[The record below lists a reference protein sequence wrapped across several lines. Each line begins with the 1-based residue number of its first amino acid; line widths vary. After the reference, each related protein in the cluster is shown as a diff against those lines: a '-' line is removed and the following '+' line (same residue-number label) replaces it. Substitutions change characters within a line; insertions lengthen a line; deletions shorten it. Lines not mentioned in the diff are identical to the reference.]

1 MPGFE
6 HSSLEYIQQIR
17 NDLRDRYREGFP
29 IIKELLQNAD
39 DAEAS
44 CLHLGWF
51 SGFPHITHP
60 LLKGPGLF
68 VLNDGEFKPVDQD
81 GIRRIGISAKASN
94 QAAIGKFGLGLKSVF
109 HLCEAFFYFW
119 SEQDTFEILNPWHGK
134 APPNHE
140 DWEWD
145 ETSSIP
151 NDARQSIVGC
161 LEPTRVI
168 DCLDWLC
175 LWIPLRQQCHCEM
188 VPPIF
193 SRNFDADNGG
203 TELISQP
210 DLAYEISKTLPMLRH
225 LKSVSA
231 WNLEAD
237 GNSEMLFQVNL
248 EDGAT
253 RCRYRGHEQ
262 GISTT
267 THTDRLPLKG
277 TMNQCLYAGFEQTLN
292 LPIFD
297 RLDQSD
303 YWPTVFGIDSSGG
316 EQPIKEKA
324 DPHCAAYFVETPAEG
339 SGSLRIQRAVF
350 LPVDD
355 AEKPIRCEGKSDFT
369 LMLHGYFFPN
379 AGRTDIEI
387 PEGEIAYTVNN
398 ETDVRLKWNYEL
410 YVRGTLPLVI
420 PALNRFANEDT
431 ISEEKV
437 FMLTRALEKSNTF
450 SKYREFIC
458 GGAQWV
464 RRLTASGSTWKQL
477 DSPHAEILE
486 IPRPPKSAPDR
497 PYCVF
502 PNLREIARQHVITF
516 HGDPR
521 LTARK
526 AASKWLPELLTQL
539 LPDIP
544 VEAVFGSRG
553 MLRYLVDFLKDCEQ
567 DARCDVTDVLQ
578 RLVTEALDTVPL
590 EQLRSNRSELKNYL
604 ALLDSNVCFSIP
616 ENLSEEVCRKL
627 FELRLRVLL
636 VPQDLL
642 PDEPNQLLVERLCN
656 EDAVKI
662 LEFVSTL
669 RDNSEFAAPERTL
682 VKQVIEASHWGE
694 IRSQCNSLKIFTAYN
709 CRVRTNVSI
718 SLNQLTELQC
728 NGMLFAYPISQAIHL
743 QQALRSETIFL
754 IENETHTMLG
764 WDDIAP
770 CNERACLQV
779 LQSKPALNGPEER
792 INLLDTLL
800 PQVESGPAQNQ
811 AVRYLIHVHPSDEN
825 LLLFLET
832 SGRQQLW
839 PKIARQVLQKRDEK
853 WRVIDNVLRDRIS
866 RQYWQPLGIHEFDA
880 DGIAQL
886 IWEVGPE
893 HVDCTIFS
901 INERQRILK
910 EMENIEV
917 LRGLSIYDDIDGNLV
932 RIDSECTYWESDFP
946 CEDMPR
952 ENIVI
957 LRSLPESLGWR
968 QRQLLDR
975 FFTAEAAIHVLLKME
990 NPHQHW
996 TLILSAIDYLNSV
1009 PSELKQKLIAAK
1021 WLPIGAGRS
1030 PQDVIYV
1037 KDMEDE
1043 VARIVAQFDDIFV
1056 DVSMLPERFRS
1067 HPGYK
1072 RTVRDIFPKR
1082 DDALEMLGEMMAES
1096 EKYLIGEIDTQDL
1109 NLEVFLATFAH
1120 APPQLMSSHS
1130 VLQSVCETFD
1140 EDVCRERLLPKLCQ
1154 RLPIS
1159 NTVNIL
1165 NFLAEGHAAAGRNRR
1180 IRILDIFNRYLT
1192 AAVNE
1197 PDFMEILRQIRLLNR
1212 DGNWKP
1218 PAELCLEAEGILR
1231 DDLLDSKQSSIVRDC
1246 VHNSTVLGGQQSR
1259 ASQPLEGNEDQQ
1271 FGESAVRLEQYFNAW
1286 EGAVISEVIGGFL
1299 SLLGNDRR
1307 LRELSGQYLGN
1318 RTVEG
1323 FRDQLNRDWEVI
1335 PNSFAVG
1342 ANEDIH
1348 EAMRRQ
1354 RFLVEVV
1361 EGDTIEMTNLLGLSF
1376 HARIEQAVFDSLFVG
1391 SANEQFCCETGMN
1404 YRGNWIRLRSVQ
1416 PEQLQRRELLDLIKH
1431 SAGLLLNKVYRQTLQ
1446 NLDEVFDDLAQNEQ
1460 LDIHI
1465 AQNLLLNAAFFY
1477 VQQLEMRD
1485 MDSNLSTILQN
1496 WDEARRRQAEG
1507 EHTDNTELANEAA
1520 EELQQ
1525 EQQEL
1530 QNLIQSDESVQDS
1543 LLTAVRHKIEDHY
1556 QYKPQSVPFEIFQ
1569 NADDAVVELLKMRG
1583 SSHSDKRDDLRFVI
1597 QQEHDRIAFI
1607 HWGRPINKFRS
1618 THIDDAQSRKFK
1630 RDLEK
1635 MLILSNSD
1643 KSQSTETVTGKFGLG
1658 FKSVFLVTSKP
1669 RVASGQL
1676 GFEAVGG
1683 FFPKQLTGDPLR
1695 ELQDNIKACQNDGKE
1710 GTIISIQAEEC
1721 SVEECLQEFRDVV
1734 HFIPV
1739 FARRIRRCDW
1749 IRDGQT
1755 ESWEWTD
1762 MLLAQSECVYVG
1774 ELQPSSDG
1782 QRARQTA
1789 VVFRASQGDLL
1800 VGLDAQGA
1808 VKLEKS
1814 VPAIWVTVPT
1824 KERCDLGFIVNG
1836 RFDLDVGRAQL
1847 AQDSRKN
1854 MEVADSIGRELGNSL
1869 IELYDEAGRNWD
1881 EFCDSLNLVKGTN
1894 QYQFWHSLWCLFS
1907 KVTSER
1913 STNDGDASQLIR
1925 RVLWDSNSHGMAK
1938 LFSHRSAIPSGLWGE
1953 YKTLTR
1959 LDELEF
1965 KTVGVLDTIGENQ
1978 TEPECFFQVSRW
1990 HQFKERISPGQVVSH
2005 ARIAS
2010 VLTSLLPD
2018 ESLNI
2023 QEITL
2028 CNLLEWELGESRCVD
2043 ASQASRLGT
2052 LITREFLNDLNSGNR
2067 NQRDEYG
2074 ELVGLLSNVR
2084 FQGNDG
2090 VFHIAADLLV
2100 KGEGADNP
2108 DEPLRAAFAPDN
2120 RLLADDYT
2128 GSALKFFKAC
2138 RSGLNAPPELM
2149 AEWAVEAVHQ
2159 QARLNVLKYLL
2170 MGQLRREVSSEI
2182 QERIEG
2188 TWLRNLTESPLL
2200 TDHFDSHQQLIILGE
2215 LRIYDR
2221 GADPPPISP
2230 IPPIVSPVPRDP
2242 SAVLEDVHAW
2252 WMREGDNHIRRY
2264 EESVYGDIRP
2274 ILSDSPDWEDLA
2286 TRESWLTLFIL
2297 GAFQTMGRVTPEQ
2310 NRSFI
2315 RLWRENG
2322 WLQVFASPCAN
2333 RENREA
2339 WIEILEHFLD
2349 QSGETIQFYHWMR
2362 QYVSIVQFA
2371 NWLQDYRD
2379 AFLAINRLNCQ
2390 FPLTTITRH
2399 RYSSHFQGS
2408 NLYAPSID
2416 RALGIGACFVVREL
2430 MRLEVLS
2437 SVHAH
2442 EHCYTPVSR
2451 VRKLFESIGCPD
2463 LDSNAHQRWERSKTI
2478 YQFLREHLDERAT
2491 FNKAYDIPFL
2501 IIAEEEEL
2509 QDEFFRIRVL
2519 QNEDDE
2525 ETYE

>member
-51 SGFPHITHP
+51 SGFPHIAHP
-60 LLKGPGLF
+60 LLNGPALF

-151 NDARQSIVGC
+151 NDARRSIVGC

-168 DCLDWLC
+168 DCLDWFC

-193 SRNFDADNGG
+193 SRNFDDDNGG

-237 GNSEMLFQVNL
+237 RNSEMLFQVDL

-267 THTDRLPLKG
+267 AHTDRLPLKG
-277 TMNQCLYAGFEQTLN
+277 TVNQCLYAGFEQTLN

-297 RLDQSD
+297 RLRQSD
-303 YWPTVFGIDSSGG
+303 YWPTVFGIDSSGN
-316 EQPIKEKA
+316 EQPNKEKA

-339 SGSLRIQRAVF
+339 RGSLRIQSAVF

-355 AEKPIRCEGKSDFT
+355 AEEPIRCEGNSDFT

-387 PEGEIAYTVNN
+387 PKDGIAEGVNN
-398 ETDVRLKWNYEL
+398 ESDVRSKWNYEL
-410 YVRGTLPLVI
+410 FVRGALPLII
-420 PALNRFANEDT
+420 PALNRFVKEGNL
-431 ISEEKV
+431 SKEKV
-437 FMLTRALEKSNTF
+437 RSLTEALEKSDTF
-450 SKYREFIC
+450 SQYRESIC
-458 GGAQWV
+458 GDAQWI
-464 RRLTASGSTWKQL
+464 RRLNASGTEWEQL
-477 DSPHAEILE
+477 ENPRAEILE
-486 IPRPPKSAPDR
+486 IPPPPNSAPDR
-497 PYCVF
+497 PDRVF
-502 PNLREIARQHVITF
+502 PNLGEIIARQHVITF

-526 AASKWLPELLTQL
+526 AASKWPPELLRQML
-539 LPDIP
+539 HAVP
-544 VEAVFGSRG
+544 VETVFESRG

-578 RLVTEALDTVPL
+578 RLVTEAFDTVPL
-590 EQLRSNRSELKNYL
+590 EQLRSNRSEIKNYL
-604 ALLDSNVCFSIP
+604 TLLDSNLCFPIP
-616 ENLSEEVCRKL
+616 ENLSKEVCRKL
-627 FELRLRVLL
+627 FELGLLVLL
-636 VPQDLL
+636 VPYDLL
-642 PDEPNQLLVERLCN
+642 PDEPHQQLAKSLRI
-656 EDAVKI
+656 EDTVQI
-662 LEFVSTL
+662 LKCISTL
-669 RDNSEFAAPERTL
+669 GDDSEFANPERTL
-682 VKQVIEASHWGE
+682 VKQVIEASHWDE
-694 IRSQCNSLKIFTAYN
+694 IRSQCNSLKIFAAYN
-709 CRVRTNVSI
+709 CRARTNVSI

-743 QQALRSETIFL
+743 QQALRSESIFL
-754 IENETHTMLG
+754 IENETRTMLG
-764 WDDIAP
+764 WGDIAP

-779 LQSKPALNGPEER
+779 LESNPALNGPEER

-800 PQVESGPAQNQ
+800 PQIESGPAQNQ
-811 AVRYLIHVHPSDEN
+811 AIRYLIHVYPSDEN

-839 PKIARQVLQKRDEK
+839 PKIARQVLQRRDEK

-901 INERQRILK
+901 INERQRILR

-946 CEDMPR
+946 CEDIPR

-957 LRSLPESLGWR
+957 LRSLPECLGWR

-975 FFTAEAAIHVLLKME
+975 FFTAEAAIHVLLGTE
-990 NPHQHW
+990 NPHGHW
-996 TLILSAIDYLNSV
+996 TLILSAIDYFNSV
-1009 PSELKQKLIAAK
+1009 PSELKQELIDAK

-1043 VARIVAQFDDIFV
+1043 VARIVAQFDDLFV

-1072 RTVRDIFPKR
+1072 KTVRYIFPKR
-1082 DDALEMLGEMMAES
+1082 DDALEMLGEMMTES
-1096 EKYLIGEIDTQDL
+1096 EKYRIGDIDIQGM

-1140 EDVCRERLLPKLCQ
+1140 EGVCRERLLPKLCQ

-1159 NTVNIL
+1159 NTVDIL
-1165 NFLAEGHAAAGRNRR
+1165 NFLSEQHETARGNRR
-1180 IRILDIFNRYLT
+1180 SGILEIFYQYLKAATNRSNFID
-1192 AAVNE
+1192 V
-1197 PDFMEILRQIRLLNR
+1197 LRQIRLLSR

-1218 PAELCLEAEGILR
+1218 PAELCLDSEGIHL
-1231 DDLLDSKQSSIVRDC
+1231 DDLLDEKQSE
-1246 VHNSTVLGGQQSR
+1246 VLIDRVQASENRGRMQSHVT
-1259 ASQPLEGNEDQQ
+1259 PLRGNEQQQ
-1271 FGESAVRLEQYFNAW
+1271 FDESAARLEQYFNAW
-1286 EGAVISEVIGGFL
+1286 EGAVPSEVIGGFL
-1299 SLLGNDRR
+1299 SLLGNHP
-1307 LRELSGQYLGN
+1307 ELLKLSEQYLGI
-1318 RTVEG
+1318 RTYEAVRG
-1323 FRDQLNRDWEVI
+1323 KVDWEI
-1335 PNSFAVG
+1335 TPESSAEG
-1342 ANEDIH
+1342 ANENIH
-1348 EAMRRQ
+1348 KTMRKQ
-1354 RFLVEVV
+1354 RFLFELDGGETTEV
-1361 EGDTIEMTNLLGLSF
+1361 TNLLGALF
-1376 HARIEQAVFDSLFVG
+1376 HARIELKRFDSLFVG
-1391 SANEQFCCETGMN
+1391 STNEQFRFQHGMSFRVN
-1404 YRGNWIRLRSVQ
+1404 RIKLRSIQ
-1416 PEQLQRRELLDLIKH
+1416 PDEFSHPKLCNLIKD
-1431 SAGLLLNKVYRQTLQ
+1431 SAALLLNKVYKQAAG
-1446 NLDEVFDDLAQNEQ
+1446 NLDDVFDDLAQSEQ
-1460 LDIHI
+1460 LGIRI
-1465 AQNLLLNAAFFY
+1465 AQNLLLDYAFFY
-1477 VQQLEMRD
+1477 VRQLEMRQRD
-1485 MDSNLSTILQN
+1485 DNLAIILQK
-1496 WDEARRRQAEG
+1496 WDEARSQKTEAKHNGDACAE
-1507 EHTDNTELANEAA
+1507 EIAA
-1520 EELQQ
+1520 EAMQQ
-1525 EQQEL
+1525 EREQL
-1530 QNLIQSDESVQDS
+1530 KNLIQSDVASQNAM
-1543 LLTAVRHKIEDHY
+1543 LTAVRHKVKEHY
-1556 QYKPQSVPFEIFQ
+1556 QYKPQSIPFELFQ
-1569 NADDAVVELLKMRG
+1569 NADDAVVERFEIHGNSILQNT
-1583 SSHSDKRDDLRFVI
+1583 DATRFVI
-1597 QQEHDRIAFI
+1597 RQEDHNVTFI

-1618 THIDDAQSRKFK
+1618 AHFNGRERGFD

-1635 MLILSNSD
+1635 MLILSHSD
-1643 KSQSTETVTGKFGLG
+1643 KSESTGTVTGKFGLG

-1695 ELQDNIKACQNDGKE
+1695 ELQDEIKACQNDGKE

-1721 SVEECLQEFRDVV
+1721 SVQECLKEFRDVV
-1734 HFIPV
+1734 HFLPV

-1755 ESWEWTD
+1755 ESWEWNDRPLT
-1762 MLLAQSECVYVG
+1762 QSKRVCVG
-1774 ELQPSSDG
+1774 KLQPSSDG
-1782 QRARQTA
+1782 QRERQTA

-1814 VPAIWVTVPT
+1814 VPTIWVTVPT

-1847 AQDSRKN
+1847 AKETQRNKD
-1854 MEVADSIGRELGNSL
+1854 VADSIGQGVGEGL
-1869 IELYDEAGRNWD
+1869 IELFDEVDRHWED
-1881 EFCDSLNLVKGTN
+1881 FCDSLNLVRGAS
-1894 QYQFWHSLWCLFS
+1894 QYQFWHSLWRLFN
-1907 KVTSER
+1907 KVTPES
-1913 STNDGDASQLIR
+1913 STTVSDASQLIR
-1925 RVLWDSNSHGMAK
+1925 RILWDSNSHGMAK

-1959 LDELEF
+1959 LDELKF

-1978 TEPECFFQVSRW
+1978 TEPECFFQVSQW

-2018 ESLNI
+2018 ENLNI

-2028 CNLLEWELGESRCVD
+2028 CNLLEWELGASRCVD
-2043 ASQASRLGT
+2043 ASQASQLGS
-2052 LITREFLNDLNSGNR
+2052 LITRDFLNKLNGGNR
-2067 NQRDEYG
+2067 TPRNEYTEIAAFLRD
-2074 ELVGLLSNVR
+2074 VR
-2084 FQGNDG
+2084 FRAYDG
-2090 VFHIAADLLV
+2090 GFHVAEDLLI
-2100 KGEGADNP
+2100 KDEGAGKS
-2108 DEPLRAAFAPDN
+2108 DEPLRAAFAPDD
-2120 RLLADDYT
+2120 RLLNDEYT
-2128 GSALKFFKAC
+2128 GNALEFFRAC
-2138 RSGLNAPPELM
+2138 RSKFNAPLESLV
-2149 AEWAVEAVHQ
+2149 EWAVAASNLHNR
-2159 QARLNVLKYLL
+2159 QAVLKYILDGEL
-2170 MGQLRREVSSEI
+2170 GRDVALGVR
-2182 QERIEG
+2182 ERIEG
-2188 TWLRNLTESPLL
+2188 TWLRNLTDSSLL
-2200 TDHFDSHQQLIILGE
+2200 TEHFDSYQQSKIHSE
-2215 LRIYDR
+2215 LESKHAARDLDR
-2221 GADPPPISP
+2221 TERSSIERVGMETVMCYERKEGRNP
-2230 IPPIVSPVPRDP
+2230 
-2242 SAVLEDVHAW
+2242 EDVSA
-2252 WMREGDNHIRRY
+2252 EALGY
-2264 EESVYGDIRP
+2264 DIRSTDSAGVERY
-2274 ILSDSPDWEDLA
+2274 IEVKARRELNTEVSLTQNELSKAKQLGPDFFLHVIFDAENQPEHYIVENPA
-2286 TRESWLTLFIL
+2286 ER
-2297 GAFQTMGRVTPEQ
+2297 TPPKQ
-2310 NRSFI
+2310 KR
-2315 RLWRENG
+2315 
-2322 WLQVFASPCAN
+2322 
-2333 RENREA
+2333 
-2339 WIEILEHFLD
+2339 FL
-2349 QSGETIQFYHWMR
+2349 
-2362 QYVSIVQFA
+2362 
-2371 NWLQDYRD
+2371 
-2379 AFLAINRLNCQ
+2379 
-2390 FPLTTITRH
+2390 ITRD
-2399 RYSSHFQGS
+2399 Q
-2408 NLYAPSID
+2408 I
-2416 RALGIGACFVVREL
+2416 
-2430 MRLEVLS
+2430 
-2437 SVHAH
+2437 
-2442 EHCYTPVSR
+2442 
-2451 VRKLFESIGCPD
+2451 K
-2463 LDSNAHQRWERSKTI
+2463 
-2478 YQFLREHLDERAT
+2478 
-2491 FNKAYDIPFL
+2491 
-2501 IIAEEEEL
+2501 
-2509 QDEFFRIRVL
+2509 
-2519 QNEDDE
+2519 QNGLKIE
-2525 ETYE
+2525 